1 MAMSDPWL
9 AGVCCGASLVRP
21 ALTFNVIPCGNGPG
35 AEAFQ
40 QHDVQELCRVL
51 FDELES
57 RLKGSPDQD
66 LIKDLFQ
73 GFLSLSVVLPSA
85 LSRRCSP
92 PREQFSAAA
101 RA

>member
-1 MAMSDPWL
+1 M
-9 AGVCCGASLVRP
+9 
-21 ALTFNVIPCGNGPG
+21 IPCGNGPG

-73 GFLSLSVVLPSA
+73 GFLSLSVVLPAA

-92 PREQFSAAA
+92 RSPRAVLCCCESVISMVPESALCVCVCAYCAA

>member
-1 MAMSDPWL
+1 M
-9 AGVCCGASLVRP
+9 
-21 ALTFNVIPCGNGPG
+21 
-35 AEAFQ
+35 
-40 QHDVQELCRVL
+40 L

-73 GFLSLSVVLPSA
+73 GFLSLSVVLPAA

-92 PREQFSAAA
+92 RSPRAVLCCCESVISMVPESALCVCLLCCQGVIAA
-101 RA
+101 FLHQLHVSVAPV